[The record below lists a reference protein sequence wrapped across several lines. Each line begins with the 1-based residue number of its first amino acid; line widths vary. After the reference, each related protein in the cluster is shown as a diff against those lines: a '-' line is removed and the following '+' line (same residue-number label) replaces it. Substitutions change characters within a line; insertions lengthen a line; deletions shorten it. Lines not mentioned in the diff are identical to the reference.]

1 MSAYATVLDLVGRYG
16 ADELAQ
22 RTDRRLPR
30 LVTGQMLQTAA
41 EGGDLSGLEDEQQA
55 AIAASLVVLEQ
66 ALNDASAMVDGYIS
80 SRYPVPLTSAPEV
93 LKRLTCELARF
104 NLYEDACPEHIEK
117 RNASAIK
124 TLRDIADGTLSL
136 GVSTAASNTLSAGGP
151 EMVTGGDRAFSRRN
165 ARGFM

>member
-22 RTDRRLPR
+22 RTDRQLPR

-66 ALNDASAMVDGYIS
+66 ALNDAAVMVDGYIS
-80 SRYPVPLTSAPEV
+80 SRYPVPLNSVPAV
-93 LKRLTCELARF
+93 LTRLTCELARF
-104 NLYEDACPEHIEK
+104 NLYEDVCPEHIEK
-117 RNASAIK
+117 RQIAALK

-136 GVSTAASNTLSAGGP
+136 GVSPAASNVITAGGP
-151 EMVTGGDRAFSRRN
+151 EMVTGGDRAFSRKN

>member
-22 RTDRRLPR
+22 RTDRQLPR

-55 AIAASLVVLEQ
+55 AVAASLVVLEQ
-66 ALNDASAMVDGYIS
+66 ALNDASVMVDGYIS
-80 SRYPVPLTSAPEV
+80 SRYPVPLNSVPAV
-93 LKRLTCELARF
+93 LPRLTCELARF
-104 NLYEDACPEHIEK
+104 NLYEDICPEHIEK
-117 RNASAIK
+117 RQIAALK

-136 GVSTAASNTLSAGGP
+136 GVSPAASNVITAGGP
-151 EMVTGGDRAFSRRN
+151 EMVTGGDRAFSRKN